1 MKLFQNKHGK
11 KTLFG
16 RIALIT
22 VAVMLLL
29 TVLVGC
35 ASTTTVEEKSIELG
49 TVKSDLTETK
59 SAQVDETKAAATADL
74 TADEVLSLVKMLAA
88 AYADNYD
95 TKAKLEAVNTK
106 TELETLLTEAN
117 GKASAEGKIEDL
129 DTLLAKLNEAN
140 FDEDMDA
147 LTKRGFL
154 TIKVEANPDATNGL
168 DQTALTALAKIIKES
183 FDASDYDSHERLVA
197 AYRGYDM
204 TDEDLEVDET
214 DEERDNLNKN
224 GGAEADVV
232 AAAKAVFEE
241 AYKKDTASVS
251 KDDFNAYLAKLN
263 KADVLSLVNAFRV
276 SVSVEKESG
285 VLRGIGVALDFITT
299 YLGFGNYVVGIC
311 IFAILIEIVLL
322 PLAIKQQKNSQAQAK
337 LRPKEM
343 AIRNKYKGRTD
354 QPTMQKMQA
363 EIQELYQK
371 ENYSP
376 YSGCLPLII
385 QLPIIIVLYNIVI
398 DPIRYVLGFVSGVTN
413 SLATYATAAKAAGG
427 LGLTL
432 GSRNVSIELLSH
444 MDDGF
449 VNGLKNFTYFSNSG
463 ELSEALEGIHLPN
476 FDIGSLNFGLTPSFD
491 KFSVLLL
498 IPVLTF
504 VTYFFTARLTRKFSF
519 QPATNAGMSD
529 KQQACSNNMMDIT
542 MPLMSSFFTL
552 MVPAVIGIYWIFRSW
567 LGLLK
572 TYIISRVMPLP
583 KFTEEDVKAAAKELA
598 GKKTVTKSANAGA
611 VRSLHHIDDE
621 DFEDTREQAL
631 ARKAAI
637 EEREKRER
645 EEAESKKGGGLF
657 SLKETRKK
665 KEDPPQ
671 DGEEKQSD
679 DAGKDNSDPSD
690 GNK

>member
-49 TVKSDLTETK
+49 TVKSDQKETRT
-59 SAQVDETKAAATADL
+59 SEVDASKFTAEADL
-74 TADEVLSLVKMLAA
+74 SVEEMTAVAEMLGSAYENGFNDVKLKLVGVTIEEDQKQALT
-88 AYADNYD
+88 D
-95 TKAKLEAVNTK
+95 
-106 TELETLLTEAN
+106 LLTTAN
-117 GKASAEGKIEDL
+117 QSATDKKIEDISAIT
-129 DTLLAKLNEAN
+129 DKLTAEKISTDITQLSNS
-140 FDEDMDA
+140 
-147 LTKRGFL
+147 LTFNS
-154 TIKVEANPDATNGL
+154 TVEGANGL

-183 FDASDYDSHERLVA
+183 FNASDYDSHERLVA

-645 EEAESKKGGGLF
+645 EEAESKKGSGLF

-665 KEDPPQ
+665 KEDQPR